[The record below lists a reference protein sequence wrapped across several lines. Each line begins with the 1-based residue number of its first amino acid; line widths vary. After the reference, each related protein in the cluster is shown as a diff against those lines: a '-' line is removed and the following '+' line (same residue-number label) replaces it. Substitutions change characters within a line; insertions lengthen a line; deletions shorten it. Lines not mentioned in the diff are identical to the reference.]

1 VAPWGGVNGFRG
13 GCRRVCGRWGRGAE
27 GRGWGGGVRLGR
39 GRGRRRGA
47 AGAAARGGG
56 RGRSAAAGGGVR
68 LGRRPR
74 GGPLG
79 AAGRGRGRRRAGAI
93 SHVMSTSTARRA
105 ASAAC
110 RLGPGPDDARG
121 ALPRRRRVRRAA
133 RWRAWGGPHGRTT
146 RKCWTSAP
154 CLSGGTPPIQGPVC
168 ALHVL
173 SRVRWAGAMVTCNR
187 ASDGRVRWSRAIAR
201 PMGGCDRADSV
212 LWERADQAAG
222 DLDGRRR
229 RGSWWRHRCHSGAIR
244 GPDGRRDGDD
254 LRHHLARAGSRDRLI
269 GPTVARHDGG
279 RERGVRRRCDARRHQ
294 QQHER
299 DEQPGWATARDR
311 CRSFRPVV
319 RGSPRS
325 GGDATG
331 GDPVPRERSV
341 PRPGRFGP
349 PCSRWR
355 RRGSARVA
363 AATTA
368 PRGASRYPRRSPG
381 RQDTAAQR
389 PDRTGRP
396 PMPRPERPHQP
407 ARKRLS
413 SVPQGVGPP

>member
-1 VAPWGGVNGFRG
+1 
-13 GCRRVCGRWGRGAE
+13 
-27 GRGWGGGVRLGR
+27 
-39 GRGRRRGA
+39 
-47 AGAAARGGG
+47 
-56 RGRSAAAGGGVR
+56 
-68 LGRRPR
+68 
-74 GGPLG
+74 
-79 AAGRGRGRRRAGAI
+79 
-93 SHVMSTSTARRA
+93 M
-105 ASAAC
+105 
-110 RLGPGPDDARG
+110 
-121 ALPRRRRVRRAA
+121 RAA
-133 RWRAWGGPHGRTT
+133 RCRDGVGFGARHGGERGADPTAERRA
-146 RKCWTSAP
+146 SAGQAHP
-154 CLSGGTPPIQGPVC
+154 ACPAVHRPY
-168 ALHVL
+168 
-173 SRVRWAGAMVTCNR
+173 RVPFVHFTCNR
-187 ASDGRVRWSRAIAR
+187 ASDGRVRSRVGQVPRRGVTGHPPR

-311 CRSFRPVV
+311 CRPFRPVV

-413 SVPQGVGPP
+413 RVPQGSDRRSSRPARASRGRRPAGGSAPPKPRPPR